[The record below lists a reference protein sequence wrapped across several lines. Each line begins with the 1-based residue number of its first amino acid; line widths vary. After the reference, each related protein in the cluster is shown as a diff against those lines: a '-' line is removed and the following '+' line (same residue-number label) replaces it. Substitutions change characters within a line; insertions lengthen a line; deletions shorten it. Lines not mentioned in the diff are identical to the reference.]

1 MKKVQKV
8 WAELSKNKKAPQ
20 RTKLSANK
28 RSVKLSVVSELEN
41 LYEQLEEQTSLTSYF
56 AYEYIPEMD
65 DKVRDAISGL
75 DDYLV
80 NTSMSYLTET
90 AKEVT
95 ALLEKL
101 KSNADDLGIDVNDI
115 YPDYEEMK
123 GWADNAED
131 LMYDARNE
139 LETSLMKDLTGF
151 ANQLR

>member
-1 MKKVQKV
+1 
-8 WAELSKNKKAPQ
+8 
-20 RTKLSANK
+20 
-28 RSVKLSVVSELEN
+28 
-41 LYEQLEEQTSLTSYF
+41 
-56 AYEYIPEMD
+56 
-65 DKVRDAISGL
+65 
-75 DDYLV
+75 
-80 NTSMSYLTET
+80 MSYLTET

>member
-1 MKKVQKV
+1 MKEVQKV
-8 WAELSKNKKAPQ
+8 WAQLSKNKRQ
-20 RTKLSANK
+20 GTKLSKTK
-28 RSVKLSVVSELEN
+28 RNVKLSVVSELEN
-41 LYEQLEEQTSLTSYF
+41 LYDQLEEQTSLASYF

-80 NTSMSYLTET
+80 NTPMSYLTET
-90 AKEVT
+90 AKEVSG
-95 ALLEKL
+95 LLEKL
-101 KSNADDLGIDVNDI
+101 KKNADDLGIDVDDI

-123 GWADNAED
+123 SWADNAQD

-139 LETSLMKDLTGF
+139 LETSLMKDLTAF

>member
-1 MKKVQKV
+1 MKQVQKV

-20 RTKLSANK
+20 RTKLSAKK

-41 LYEQLEEQTSLTSYF
+41 LYDQLEEQTSLTSYF

-123 GWADNAED
+123 SWADNAED